1 MRQCMGNRE
10 HSARHSVLR
19 ELCRDED
26 SSEVSTK
33 MEVLASPNSLSL
45 AQAPPGAAC
54 GTIRNDETLMQIYMC
69 GEW

>member
-1 MRQCMGNRE
+1 MSTVPGTACCVNPVGM
-10 HSARHSVLR
+10 
-19 ELCRDED
+19 D

-33 MEVLASPNSLSL
+33 TEVLASPNSLSR

-54 GTIRNDETLMQIYMC
+54 GTIRNDETLMQIDMC